1 MIGAIIG
8 DIVGSIYEFDN
19 IKSKEFDFFDETMV
33 YTDDS
38 VLTVATADWLLNG
51 GNPAAYYL
59 RYANAYPAHGYGE
72 GFWTWVKRSNRGLG
86 EPYYSCGNGSAMR
99 VSPVGWAFTNE
110 EDTLDFAGW
119 SAMCT
124 HNHPEG
130 IKGAQATALCI
141 FLARHGA
148 SAQDIKLRI
157 EKDFYYDLSLT
168 VDEIRPRYSW
178 SGLDGA
184 GNGSTCQGSVP
195 QAIACALQ
203 ATDFED
209 AIRNAISI
217 GGDSDT
223 IGCITGG
230 IAQAMFGV
238 PQWMQDKALALLP
251 EQLRNVATR
260 FTAEMLPTT
269 PPDVTTAIADCR
281 VRSRDLS
288 KNSCRHQEF

>member
-19 IKSKEFDFFDETMV
+19 IKSKEFDFFDKRME

-51 GNPAAYYL
+51 GDSGAYYL
-59 RYANAYPAHGYGE
+59 RYANEYPNPMGSY
-72 GFWTWVKRSNRGLG
+72 GLG
-86 EPYYSCGNGSAMR
+86 FLRWVQRANRCGVMEPYYSCGNGSAMR
-99 VSPVGWAFTNE
+99 VSPVGWAFSSE
-110 EDTLDFAGW
+110 EDTLNAARW

-148 SAQDIKLRI
+148 SVQDIKLRI
-157 EKDFYYDLSLT
+157 EKDFGYDLSLT

-178 SGLDGA
+178 SGLDDA
-184 GNGSTCQGSVP
+184 GDGGTCQGSVP

-203 ATDFED
+203 AADFED
-209 AIRNAISI
+209 AIRNAVSI

-230 IAQAMFGV
+230 IAQALFGV
-238 PQWMQDKALALLP
+238 PQEMQEWAFSLLP
-251 EQLRNVATR
+251 EKLRAVVKQ
-260 FTAEMLPTT
+260 FTSSMPSMSSGT
-269 PPDVTTAIADCR
+269 
-281 VRSRDLS
+281 
-288 KNSCRHQEF
+288 